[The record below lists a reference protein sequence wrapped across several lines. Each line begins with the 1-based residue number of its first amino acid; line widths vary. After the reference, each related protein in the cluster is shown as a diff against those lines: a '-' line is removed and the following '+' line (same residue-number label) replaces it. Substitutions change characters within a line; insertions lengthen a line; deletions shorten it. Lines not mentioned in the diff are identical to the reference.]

1 MVDVAERT
9 TFTAMHLHQD
19 ILEQDKWFSSL
30 PEATRQLL
38 LDKAKSRHLQDGNA
52 LFFQGDAF
60 DGIYCLV
67 SGVIRISSETETGV
81 SGILAMI
88 EKGQWFGEIGLFDR
102 KNRPQ
107 DAVAEGPT
115 EVLQLNAEAIDAV
128 LNEDPTLWRHFGV
141 LIASKMRSMFIGLEA
156 YALLPGPV
164 WVARRLLLLAQQGH
178 RSPSSRGHI
187 VPVSQEQM
195 AQMLGQARQTTSKM
209 LRKLEADG
217 VLRCGY
223 RHIEILDWDGLCE
236 AAQLHRR

>member
-1 MVDVAERT
+1 MASSRPQCP
-9 TFTAMHLHQD
+9 ANMHPHQD
-19 ILEQDKWFSSL
+19 MLDQDQWFSSL
-30 PEATRQLL
+30 PMAVRQLL
-38 LDKAKSRHLQDGNA
+38 LQKAQLRSLQDGNA
-52 LFFQGDAF
+52 LFFRGDAF

-67 SGVIRISSETETGV
+67 SGMIRISCETEAGV
-81 SGILAMI
+81 SGILALI
-88 EKGQWFGEIGLFDR
+88 EKGQWFGEVGLFDR

-107 DAVAEGPT
+107 DAVAEGAT
-115 EVLQLNAEAIDAV
+115 EVLQLSTDIIDAI
-128 LNEDPTLWRHFGV
+128 LLEDPSLWRHFGV

-156 YALLPGPV
+156 YALLPGQV

-178 RSPSSRGHI
+178 RSPASQRGHI

-223 RHIEILDWDGLCE
+223 RHIEIVDWDGLCQ